1 MAVAAMPLAAL
12 PLTLGITTPSAAAAA
27 LIGDDAATVLTH
39 GPTPW
44 AMADN
49 LSGAL
54 CAEPKVCREVS
65 YQWIISLGETEVGVD
80 TNVETL
86 DYAIKNLTADG
97 AGDKK
102 IVYAFSG
109 GARVASVWLQDHADD
124 VDAPDADDLTLV
136 LIGNG
141 GRKYGG
147 VNGWWY
153 GDTLLTPTDTQYS
166 VVDVAREYD
175 PIADFPDDPFN
186 VVALA
191 NALAAF
197 YYVHLDYSDVD
208 LDDGGNYVWTE
219 GNTTYV
225 FVPTENL
232 PLLQGLRDL
241 GLDSLADRWEGSLRD
256 IIDQAYDRDYLEGVE
271 PQGGLSDDV
280 GTAEITEV
288 SSLRTSLSTSEA
300 VGADAPSA
308 DGVPSD
314 VEPDPSTVDEAES
327 SDTLGDTEA
336 DDDAAA
342 AEGMATEVADP
353 HEESVDDSELVD
365 TPRSAVK
372 DRTVETGAD
381 DAESSA
387 ETGDA
392 PDAAPSADSASEST
406 SSTASDED

>member
-1 MAVAAMPLAAL
+1 MPLAAL
-12 PLTLGITTPSAAAAA
+12 PLTLGITTPSASAAI

-54 CAEPKVCREVS
+54 CEAPKVCREVS
-65 YQWIISLGETEVGVD
+65 YQWIVSLGETEVGVD

-124 VDAPDADDLTLV
+124 ADAPDADDLTLV
-136 LIGNG
+136 LMGNG

-166 VVDVAREYD
+166 VIDVAREYD

-186 VVALA
+186 LVALA

-197 YYVHLDYSDVD
+197 YYVHLDYSNVD

-241 GLDSLADRWEGSLRD
+241 GLDSLADEWEDPLRD

-271 PQGGLSDDV
+271 PQGGQSDAADA
-280 GTAEITEV
+280 AEITEV
-288 SSLRTSLSTSEA
+288 SSLRTPLDTSEA
-300 VGADAPSA
+300 VVADDPSV
-308 DGVPSD
+308 DDVPSD
-314 VEPDPSTVDEAES
+314 AGHDLATTDDAES
-327 SDTLGDTEA
+327 PDSLGDTEA
-336 DDDAAA
+336 DDGDGG
-342 AEGMATEVADP
+342 AEEAATESAEP
-353 HEESVDDSELVD
+353 EEESVDDSELID
-365 TPRSAVK
+365 ISHPAVK
-372 DRTVETGAD
+372 DRTEEAGAD
-381 DAESSA
+381 DAEPA
-387 ETGDA
+387 ATGDTA
-392 PDAAPSADSASEST
+392 DSAPSAESASEST
-406 SSTASDED
+406 SATASDGG